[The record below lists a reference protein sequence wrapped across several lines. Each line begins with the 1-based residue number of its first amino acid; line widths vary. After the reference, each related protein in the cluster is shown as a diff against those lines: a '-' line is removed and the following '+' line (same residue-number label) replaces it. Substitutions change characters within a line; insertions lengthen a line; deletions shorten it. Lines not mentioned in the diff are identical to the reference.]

1 MLQEIII
8 FQIKRHFSLKV
19 VSLACLT
26 LCYPTA
32 FAIGFG
38 NAVVRSNLGDV
49 LRLQVAVL
57 GSSEDILVPS
67 CFKSKIETLSGELI
81 DNPRIEFVM
90 PNQANRA
97 VFINLVSNKVMV
109 EPAVKFTISMTCGSI
124 TQREYPI
131 LLDFAESPSAITQTA
146 PAPAVS
152 DVQVSSINAGIVNKS
167 VRRSPSGVAAS
178 DRSNG
183 KPQPVNARDKIA
195 PAAPAAYAAIRPA
208 KHKESGGKDVLR
220 VANEDSEFD
229 LKMSQSLTEPA
240 TATTAT
246 PDQQRIQENKL
257 AQAQFAAIMRGEDPF
272 VAAQN
277 AVKTEQLKNQNLQ
290 AELERI
296 RQQTAQQNA
305 LKEQKDKGL
314 SPLLISLI
322 AAVTALLLALVALIA
337 IAVRKS
343 RQSKDSTW
351 WDASAEQKQNVVD
364 IVDYLQTSAEEGKL
378 DPGPITTSATTAT
391 TATTRD
397 SAGKDH
403 AVNVEVSPGPI
414 AHEEVVPKFKPSG
427 LPALEDTN
435 SSTFNFFGNRGQ
447 SIHIEEIS
455 DITQEA
461 EFWMSVND
469 PHRAIEI
476 LEPQSLDENP
486 STPVTWLYLLDLYRL
501 VGDEDN
507 YRDLTQRFKHKFNA
521 KIPGFH
527 EEIVPGSVRS
537 LEDFPH
543 LIANC
548 CALWETDDIS
558 NYLESLLVDDRE
570 GERVGFDLP
579 VYRDILFLLSI
590 ASELKRLQ
598 YRPMPKD
605 DESKRAT
612 LNLTAQEV
620 SKYTIKP
627 DAPAPIDYSD
637 SLNFDLLDFKN
648 DGKDKT

>member
-8 FQIKRHFSLKV
+8 IQNKRHFSLKV

-38 NAVVRSNLGDV
+38 DVTVRSNLGDV
-49 LRLQVAVL
+49 LRLQVPINGASTDV
-57 GSSEDILVPS
+57 LVPS

-81 DNPRIEFVM
+81 DNPRVAFVM
-90 PNQANRA
+90 PSQENQS
-97 VFINLVSNKVMV
+97 VEIDLVSQKVMV
-109 EPAVKFTISMTCGSI
+109 EPAVKLSISMICGATI
-124 TQREYPI
+124 QRDYSI
-131 LLDFAESPSAITQTA
+131 LLDYAGSPSAPVAAAQPQVAAAPTEQISPVDTNKTRRPARVASPVEPTA
-146 PAPAVS
+146 DSPGNKPSPTKAKPAV
-152 DVQVSSINAGIVNKS
+152 
-167 VRRSPSGVAAS
+167 VAHTHHA
-178 DRSNG
+178 
-183 KPQPVNARDKIA
+183 AT
-195 PAAPAAYAAIRPA
+195 PANQQ
-208 KHKESGGKDVLR
+208 KSGGRDVLE
-220 VANEDSEFD
+220 VANEDSDYD

-240 TATTAT
+240 APSA
-246 PDQQRIQENKL
+246 DQQRIQENKL
-257 AQAQFAAIMRGEDPF
+257 AQAQFAAILRGEDPAI
-272 VAAQN
+272 AAQN
-277 AVKTEQLKNQNLQ
+277 ALKAEQQKTQNLQ
-290 AELERI
+290 AELDRVK
-296 RQQTAQQNA
+296 QNDAQQAA
-305 LKEQKDKGL
+305 LKQQKDKGI
-314 SPLLISLI
+314 SPMLIGLI
-322 AAVTALLLALVALIA
+322 ATVSALLLALAALVVVAIRNA
-337 IAVRKS
+337 
-343 RQSKDSTW
+343 RQKKEASW

-378 DPGPITTSATTAT
+378 DPGPITA
-391 TATTRD
+391 TRD
-397 SAGKDH
+397 SIVMEATDS
-403 AVNVEVSPGPI
+403 VEAAPLPV
-414 AHEEVVPKFKPSG
+414 AKEEPAPKFKSSG
-427 LPALEDTN
+427 LPTLEETN

-507 YRDLTQRFKHKFNA
+507 YRDLTARFKHKFNA

-543 LIANC
+543 LVANC
-548 CALWETDDIS
+548 CALWTTDDVTA
-558 NYLESLLVDDRE
+558 YLESLLVDDRE

-590 ASELKRLQ
+590 ATELKRLQ
-598 YRPMPKD
+598 YRAMPKD
-605 DESKRAT
+605 DESKRAS
-612 LNLTAQEV
+612 LSSSVQSGGLTA
-620 SKYTIKP
+620 IKQDP
-627 DAPAPIDYSD
+627 PEHIDYSD
-637 SLNFDLLDFKN
+637 SLNFDLLDFKS
-648 DGKDKT
+648 DGKEKS